1 MLNGFYAVILKSANC
16 TDTSACVRIAR
27 EGITTNNENKKISIS
42 PNPTNDFVKITTDLN
57 LIGSKFNI
65 TDVAGRV
72 VMNGVILHENQQVNL
87 QALSN
92 GVYFLN
98 IETLSGCTLRIHK
111 N

>member
-27 EGITTNNENKKISIS
+27 DGITTNKENKKISIS
-42 PNPTNDFVKITTDLN
+42 PNPTNDFVTIKTDLN
-57 LIGSKFNI
+57 FIGLKFNI

-72 VMNGVILHENQQVNL
+72 VMNGILLHENQQLNL
-87 QALSN
+87 QTLSS
-92 GVYFLN
+92 GIYFLN
-98 IETLSGCTLRIHK
+98 IETQSGCTLRIHK